1 MEISLKENRREFMI
15 TLNNLNDLLKSF
27 FELKIVTSNHKIVF
41 YPPLKS
47 NISTDDKTVI
57 NIYLFDIRENI
68 ESKTNK
74 WEFTR
79 DETRAYRE
87 KPPVL
92 LDLFYMITLY
102 GSSTNIESRIE
113 EELQMLSYL
122 LPLIYDKSYL
132 TKEDVALEFASLFE
146 QLDENSPKIPIESI
160 HPKFLD
166 EQGGFQIWSSF
177 EQHLK
182 PAIYLKL
189 TAPILFD
196 ASDTG
201 AIVLEKTMN
210 LNPKGE
216 CD

>member
-1 MEISLKENRREFMI
+1 MI

-27 FELKIVTSNHKIVF
+27 FESKIVTQSHKIVF
-41 YPPLKS
+41 YPPLKD
-47 NISTDDKTVI
+47 NIATDDKTLI
-57 NIYLFDIRENI
+57 NIYLFDIRENV
-68 ESKTNK
+68 EYKANK
-74 WEFTR
+74 WEFTK
-79 DETRAYRE
+79 DEIRSYRK

-92 LDLFYMITLY
+92 LDLFYLLTVY
-102 GSSTNIESRIE
+102 GASSNIDSKIE
-113 EELQMLSYL
+113 EELQMLSQL
-122 LPLIYDKSYL
+122 LSIIYDENFI
-132 TKEDVALEFASLFE
+132 TKEEVAAEFSSLFD
-146 QLDENSPKIPIESI
+146 QLDENFPKIPIESI

-166 EQGGFQIWSSF
+166 EQGMFQIWSSF

-196 ASDTG
+196 PLDTG

-210 LNPKGE
+210 LNPKGD

>member
-1 MEISLKENRREFMI
+1 MI

-27 FELKIVTSNHKIVF
+27 FELKIVTQSHKIVF
-41 YPPLKS
+41 YPPLKN
-47 NISTDDKTVI
+47 NISTDDKTLI
-57 NIYLFDIRENI
+57 NIYLFDIRENL
-68 ESKTNK
+68 EYKANK

-79 DETRAYRE
+79 DERRAYRE

-92 LDLFYMITLY
+92 LDLFYMITVY
-102 GSSTNIESRIE
+102 GASSNIDSKIE
-113 EELQMLSYL
+113 EELQMLSHL
-122 LPLIYDKSYL
+122 LPIIYDKSYII
-132 TKEDVALEFASLFE
+132 KEEVAAEFSSIFE

-196 ASDTG
+196 TLDTG

-210 LNPKGE
+210 LNPKGD